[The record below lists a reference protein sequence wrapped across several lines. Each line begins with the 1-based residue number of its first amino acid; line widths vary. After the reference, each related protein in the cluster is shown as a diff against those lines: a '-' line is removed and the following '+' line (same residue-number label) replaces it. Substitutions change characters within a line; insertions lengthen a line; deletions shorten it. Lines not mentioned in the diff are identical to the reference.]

1 MNKILRLTLIT
12 LLAMVGIVGYAD
24 DQVVY
29 TLDGTQTQGNANT
42 NYASGHDIT
51 MDDIAWNITGNLNIN
66 PWRIGGKS
74 LTNQDRPAYSQTA
87 ISANVSKIEVAHGT
101 RNLTVNSFKLDV
113 YSTAALAAAGATGDV
128 SSLTATSFE
137 ASSTTTFTRP
147 SGADW
152 TGRFY
157 RFTWNVT
164 NSNSSNKYTQLSSI
178 KFYSTSGGTTTTVT
192 APEISGTTPFTD
204 KTTVTITVPT
214 GTTVYYTTDG
224 NTPSDQGDEYDSPFE
239 ISATTTVKAV
249 AYDNAGNH
257 SSVVTKEFVKK
268 ANVTTTGQGTSASP
282 YTVADAN
289 AILAAKAETTDT
301 VFVSGTISQI
311 SEISTQYGN
320 GTYYISDDG
329 TTTNQLEVF
338 RSYYLGNVKYTSEDQ
353 VKVGDKVVVKS
364 VLVNYTNKDNTVTPE
379 LSKGYLYSLNGKT
392 TADTPVIPTETAAN
406 IAAFNAISNNT
417 PVVLTLT
424 NAVVLYS
431 WTSTNK
437 NTSTYIRDASGAMLL
452 YNSGIELK
460 EGDVLNGT
468 INVTRSAYNNNIQAA
483 KNDNTNA
490 NNLTI
495 TSGSAP
501 EPKTIASSEASNYA
515 NDLVLIKNVDI
526 VAGGTRFYIVSD
538 VSGDSLQV
546 YNGFHLEGYTVAAA
560 TNVTVKGIVVDSK
573 YGYEIQP
580 TEDPATTTTGITGIK
595 GDETSVNAPAYNLAG
610 QRVGRDYKGVV
621 IQNGKKRIRK

>member
-1 MNKILRLTLIT
+1 MNKILRLTLMT
-12 LLAMVGIVGYAD
+12 LLAMVGIVGYAQTKID
-24 DQVVY
+24 FTQQTITTTDAGF
-29 TLDGTQTQGNANT
+29 TLS
-42 NYASGHDIT
+42 ASG
-51 MDDIAWNITGNLNIN
+51 
-66 PWRIGGKS
+66 
-74 LTNQDRPAYSQTA
+74 
-87 ISANVSKIEVAHGT
+87 
-101 RNLTVNSFKLDV
+101 F
-113 YSTAALAAAGATGDV
+113 
-128 SSLTATSFE
+128 SFE
-137 ASSTTTFTRP
+137 ALKNDGTTNPTQNGKSKDLRLYAKNTLKVSGSSMTSMTFTMSTQGKKRW
-147 SGADW
+147 ADLTAS
-152 TGRFY
+152 TGS
-157 RFTWNVT
+157 VT
-164 NSNSSNKYTQLSSI
+164 IDKDA
-178 KFYSTSGGTTTTVT
+178 GTTTWTAPSAVAEVTFTVGEKATNGTDGASKAGQFDVNDVTIYTSGTTPSVTVT

-224 NTPSDQGDEYDSPFE
+224 STPSDQGDEYDSPFE

-257 SSVVTKEFVKK
+257 SSVVTKEFVKQ
-268 ANVTTTGQGTSASP
+268 ANVTTTGQGTLASP

-392 TADTPVIPTETAAN
+392 TADTPDTPVTPIETAAN

-431 WTSTNK
+431 WTSNNN

-490 NNLTI
+490 DNLTI

-538 VSGDSLQV
+538 SGDSLQV
-546 YNGFHLEGYTVAAA
+546 YNGFHLDGYTVAAA
-560 TNVTVKGIVVDSK
+560 TNVTVKGIVVNSK

>member
-1 MNKILRLTLIT
+1 MNKILRLTLMT

-24 DQVVY
+24 TTVTFTAGTDQEGAQYTGSGSPSSGEETVTKDGISIATSNGAFKANQYRVYKSATFTVTSTVGNITKVVV
-29 TLDGTQTQGNANT
+29 TCTANGTQKQGPGNFTKATAGEYTYETSGKTGTWTGNAAT
-42 NYASGHDIT
+42 FT
-51 MDDIAWNITGNLNIN
+51 MT
-66 PWRIGGKS
+66 
-74 LTNQDRPAYSQTA
+74 
-87 ISANVSKIEVAHGT
+87 
-101 RNLTVNSFKLDV
+101 
-113 YSTAALAAAGATGDV
+113 
-128 SSLTATSFE
+128 
-137 ASSTTTFTRP
+137 ASSNQVRMTTVE
-147 SGADW
+147 
-152 TGRFY
+152 
-157 RFTWNVT
+157 VT
-164 NSNSSNKYTQLSSI
+164 Y
-178 KFYSTSGGTTTTVT
+178 TSGGTTTTVT

-224 NTPSDQGDEYDSPFE
+224 STPSDQGDEYDSPFE

-257 SSVVTKEFVKK
+257 SSVVSKEFVKK
-268 ANVTTTGQGTSASP
+268 ANVTTTGQGTLASP

-311 SEISTQYGN
+311 SEISTEYGN

-490 NNLTI
+490 DNLTI

-501 EPKTIASSEASNYA
+501 EPKTIASSEASKYA

-526 VAGGTRFYIVSD
+526 LAVGTRFYIVSD

-546 YNGFHLEGYTVAAA
+546 YNGFHLDGYTVAAA
-560 TNVTVKGIVVDSK
+560 SNVTIKGIVVDSK